1 MVNLGDAGVG
11 AEHALQGGLTLA
23 RLGEAMRGTG
33 RDDAAGQQRV
43 TGTLEGEGAGGSAL
57 VRAPDVA
64 AEGQQ
69 AGEIVVDVEVTVVG
83 GGAIGRADE
92 TVVAGERRPDAVTS
106 AEIEIGVIVAG
117 ALGEITEGDGLPDG
131 RRGSGS
137 VAETV
142 VDEEV
147 TAGVI
152 AEVKVAVTPIG
163 QGRADFET
171 AVEEVDILEAAVE
184 TEIRRIGHADP
195 TATGA
200 HLTVETIL
208 VALNPQRGGV
218 GHPFLVQTV
227 LARVVGDDLAGNDE
241 ITVTVERR
249 DVAGAEG
256 EIPRDGGDAGR
267 GVEARFRAGTHRDAT
282 SEIIV
287 ADGQD
292 GAGSVR
298 RAGTATGSGDLAGDV
313 DAGDAALD
321 DERAAAEARIT
332 GVADALDHHRT
343 RARAELGGVRD
354 DDGAAADQ
362 QVAGEIIAH
371 IGEDERAVAGLEQTL
386 IARDLGGG
394 GDPRTQGH
402 AYDRLHGSPGR
413 SGQSQRRRAG
423 DLIRIPAGKI
433 QSADRD
439 GFAQRDDIA
448 AADGSGEI
456 RHVIERE
463 RAGNRRLITDGGGRA
478 ARVEPVEGGGVP
490 GAVAAEAGRGAIGI
504 PEQVRGLG
512 GLGRTDG
519 EERRGDH
526 QRGAREEGTRLRTF
540 H

>member
-23 RLGEAMRGTG
+23 RLGEAMRDTG

-69 AGEIVVDVEVTVVG
+69 AGEVGVDVEVTVVG
-83 GGAIGRADE
+83 GGAIDRADE
-92 TVVAGERRPDAVTS
+92 TAVAGERRPDAVTS
-106 AEIEIGVIVAG
+106 AEIEIGDIVAG

-142 VDEEV
+142 VDEQIAASV
-147 TAGVI
+147 V
-152 AEVKVAVTPIG
+152 AEVEVSVAPVV

-171 AVEEVDILEAAVE
+171 AVDEVDVLGSAVE
-184 TEIRRIGHADP
+184 AKVRRIGHADP
-195 TATGA
+195 TGTSA

-208 VALNPQRGGV
+208 VALNPERGGV
-218 GHPFLVQTV
+218 GHPFLVQTI

-241 ITVTVERR
+241 ITVAVEHRGA
-249 DVAGAEG
+249 AGAEG

-267 GVEARFRAGTHRDAT
+267 GVNARFRAGTHRDAT
-282 SEIIV
+282 GEIIIT
-287 ADGQD
+287 DGED

-298 RAGTATGSGDLAGDV
+298 RTGTATGSGDLAGDV
-313 DAGDAALD
+313 DAGDAALN
-321 DERAAAEARIT
+321 DEGAAAEARIA

-362 QVAGEIIAH
+362 QVAGEIIAD

-402 AYDRLHGSPGR
+402 AHDRLHGSSGR
-413 SGQSQRRRAG
+413 SGQSQRRSAG
-423 DLIRIPAGKI
+423 DFIRIPARKI

-448 AADGSGEI
+448 AADGAGEI
-456 RHVIERE
+456 GHVIERE
-463 RAGNRRLITDGGGRA
+463 RAGKRRLITERG
-478 ARVEPVEGGGVP
+478 
-490 GAVAAEAGRGAIGI
+490 GRGARVKPIGGSRI
-504 PEQVRGLG
+504 PGAGATETRRPAVGVPEQVRGAG
-512 GLGRTDG
+512 DRRCADG
-519 EERRGDH
+519 K
-526 QRGAREEGTRLRTF
+526 
-540 H
+540 